1 MPVVHI
7 HMLEGRSV
15 EQKKQLAEAITA
27 AFVNI
32 ANAKP
37 EAVTV
42 VIDDYPR
49 TNWAKAGRLMSEP
62 Q

>member
-15 EQKKQLAEAITA
+15 EQKKQLAEAITT

-32 ANAKP
+32 ANAKA

>member
-27 AFVNI
+27 AMVNI
-32 ANAKP
+32 AQTTP
-37 EAVTV
+37 EAV
-42 VIDDYPR
+42 VIVMDDHPR
-49 TNWAKAGRLMSEP
+49 TSWAKSGKLMSE

>member
-15 EQKKQLAEAITA
+15 EQKKALAEAITT

-37 EAVTV
+37 EGVTV

-49 TNWAKAGRLMSEP
+49 TNWARGGKLLSE

>member
-27 AFVNI
+27 AMVDI
-32 ANAKP
+32 TKTTPDA
-37 EAVTV
+37 V
-42 VIDDYPR
+42 VIVMDDYPR
-49 TNWAKAGRLMSEP
+49 TSWAKSGKLMSE

>member
-27 AFVNI
+27 AMVKI
-32 ANAKP
+32 AQTTP
-37 EAVTV
+37 EAV
-42 VIDDYPR
+42 VIVMDDYPR
-49 TNWAKAGRLMSEP
+49 TSWAKSGKLMSE

>member
-15 EQKKQLAEAITA
+15 EQKKELVEAITV

-32 ANAKP
+32 AKAKP
-37 EAVTV
+37 EGVTV

-49 TNWAKAGRLMSEP
+49 TNWARGGKLMSE

>member
-7 HMLEGRSV
+7 HMLQGRSV

-27 AFVNI
+27 AMVSI
-32 ANAKP
+32 AQTTP
-37 EAVTV
+37 EAV
-42 VIDDYPR
+42 VIVMDDYPR
-49 TNWAKAGRLMSEP
+49 TSWAKSGKLMSE